1 MMYYA
6 LVWGVIIISHAPYS
20 AHSRVLESRLAV
32 LELQGDV
39 GTLSQRQAW
48 SDTIRASALQT
59 LNTHSIHVIDRDQFS
74 ALINPERDLSDCLGM
89 CAAEIA
95 REVNARWSLSG
106 ALTQSKKQVIITLKV
121 HDVSGQLLGI
131 EQRLSVLSSLSTG
144 LLSKMT
150 RSLLTRSLK
159 LSISSQS
166 EREVDSIV
174 LNNQGDD
181 QGDNQGMNTAAH
193 IERDK
198 KQTSS
203 DEPYSPLW
211 ISLNHRRDKTYC
223 VSPLITQQQ
232 YQRCVDD
239 HTCTPASTWGR
250 CLTHPADVVRCLNI
264 QQALQFAQWSGG
276 WVPSVR
282 EWELW
287 AKRAQSQISA
297 DLPFEWVVPQS
308 KPRRGEAKWRERHLK
323 ISPQRL
329 RAASPI
335 KAYQLNPRDK
345 LRLFSTRRAP
355 LAFAVTDLSFRVV
368 YLTSRCPPDVSSKL
382 RGLE

>member
-1 MMYYA
+1 MMHYT
-6 LVWGVIIISHAPYS
+6 LVWGVILTSHTPY
-20 AHSRVLESRLAV
+20 AVYSRVLESRLAV

-59 LNTHSIHVIDRDQFS
+59 LDTHHIHVIDRDQFS
-74 ALINPERDLSDCLGM
+74 ALINPERDLSDCVGM

-95 REVNARWSLSG
+95 REVNAQWSLSG
-106 ALTQSKKQVIITLKV
+106 ALIQSEKQAIITLKV
-121 HDVSGQLLGI
+121 HDASGQLLGI

-150 RSLLTRSLK
+150 RSLLMRSLK
-159 LSISSQS
+159 LSISSQN
-166 EREVDSIV
+166 EREVDSVV

-181 QGDNQGMNTAAH
+181 QEMDTSAH

-203 DEPYSPLW
+203 DDPYSSLW
-211 ISLNHRRDKTYC
+211 ISLNHRGDKTYC

-232 YQRCVDD
+232 YQRCIDD
-239 HTCTPASTWGR
+239 HACTPTSTWGR
-250 CLTHPADVVRCLNI
+250 CLTHPTDVVRCLNI

-276 WVPSVR
+276 WIPSVQ
-282 EWELW
+282 EWKLW
-287 AKRAQSQISA
+287 AKQAQSQISA

-308 KPRRGEAKWRERHLK
+308 KRRRGEAKWRERHLK

-329 RAASPI
+329 RASSPI
-335 KAYQLNPRDK
+335 TAYQLNSHDRR
-345 LRLFSTRRAP
+345 RLFSTRRAP
-355 LAFAVTDLSFRVV
+355 LAFAVTDLSFRVM
-368 YLTSRCPPDVSSKL
+368 YLTSRCPPDVSSKP